1 MNSAKPPPPPPHRP
15 GTSRPPPPPP
25 LRTSKPPAV
34 PAVAQTAHATGREP
48 SQAHATA
55 NAPSQA
61 PSQPPSHAPSQAP
74 SQAPSHAPPV
84 ASVPPASAAPAGP
97 AHAVAPP
104 VVQPG
109 QETRLRVSVKLS
121 VRDPNL
127 LIARPLRE
135 GEAPPPGTRAAVLVL
150 VEPEP
155 SNGGSST

>member
-34 PAVAQTAHATGREP
+34 PSASPGT

-55 NAPSQA
+55 IDAHPQA
-61 PSQPPSHAPSQAP
+61 ASHE
-74 SQAPSHAPPV
+74 
-84 ASVPPASAAPAGP
+84 P
-97 AHAVAPP
+97 AHARGAAHEAAQAPASSVAPAP
-104 VVQPG
+104 PAVVGAQPG

-127 LIARPLRE
+127 LLARPLAE

-150 VEPEP
+150 VEPAAEP
-155 SNGGSST
+155 EPRSGGSST

>member
-34 PAVAQTAHATGREP
+34 PSASPGT

-55 NAPSQA
+55 IDARAQAAPHEPA
-61 PSQPPSHAPSQAP
+61 HARGAANEGAQ
-74 SQAPSHAPPV
+74 
-84 ASVPPASAAPAGP
+84 APAGS
-97 AHAVAPP
+97 VAPAP
-104 VVQPG
+104 HAGSVAPAPPSVVGAQPG

-127 LIARPLRE
+127 LLARPLGE

-150 VEPEP
+150 VEPAAEP
-155 SNGGSST
+155 EPRSGGSST

>member
-15 GTSRPPPPPP
+15 ATSRPPPPPP

-34 PAVAQTAHATGREP
+34 PSASPGT

-55 NAPSQA
+55 IDARA
-61 PSQPPSHAPSQAP
+61 E
-74 SQAPSHAPPV
+74 
-84 ASVPPASAAPAGP
+84 AAAHEP
-97 AHAVAPP
+97 AHARGAPHEAAQAPASSVAPAP
-104 VVQPG
+104 PAVVAQPG

-127 LIARPLRE
+127 LLARPLAE

-150 VEPEP
+150 VEPAAEP
-155 SNGGSST
+155 EPRSGGSST